1 MKVYVITF
9 KFDNGASIDW
19 MQAVVK
25 AKDTKEAEK
34 LLHKEMCH
42 CSDDFIS
49 EIKIREIADN
59 EVIVG

>member
-1 MKVYVITF
+1 MNVYVITF
-9 KFDNGASIDW
+9 KFDNGVSIDW

-25 AKDTKEAEK
+25 AKNRKEAEN
-34 LLHKEMCH
+34 LLRKEMCH

-59 EVIVG
+59 EVLVG

>member
-25 AKDTKEAEK
+25 AKNRREAEN
-34 LLHKEMCH
+34 LLRKEMCH